1 MFFLTLLFNVPQF
14 LFLSDLG
21 TIIALNCRPLTNL
34 SFDPL
39 LEVAETL
46 FAANVNFD
54 DFAAEWLMPD
64 MNHMEPI
71 RYFGN

>member
-1 MFFLTLLFNVPQF
+1 MNINKYSDVQQILRFALLIHFLPD
-14 LFLSDLG
+14 LS

-34 SFDPL
+34 SFDSL

-64 MNHMEPI
+64 MST
-71 RYFGN
+71 